1 MTCRRQFE
9 SGISSILVGGSG
21 IGCPGSENVLW
32 TLMDPRSLEFMMV
45 VVMVVMVMVVMVM
58 VVMVMVVMVE
68 SLREIDQLT
77 RDDLELREDQGDGGV
92 PSIYSKNAAHILSS
106 K

>member
-1 MTCRRQFE
+1 MTCKRQFE

-58 VVMVMVVMVE
+58 VTVVVRVRVMVTVAVMVMTLTL
-68 SLREIDQLT
+68 SLPL
-77 RDDLELREDQGDGGV
+77 
-92 PSIYSKNAAHILSS
+92 
-106 K
+106 